1 MSTGTGYVLVV
12 DDEPDIRQL
21 VKEILVDEGY
31 QVSTAGN
38 AAAAREALRRR
49 RPDLVLLDIWMPDED
64 GITLLKEWSESD
76 GPGFPVVMISGH
88 GTVETAVEATRLGAI
103 DFIEKPLS
111 MAKLLVAVRQA
122 LTGKREKPAESTRAA
137 TVKAIE
143 PVGHSRLLVELREQV
158 RRLGGNDSWV
168 LFSGEAGSGKKCF
181 ARHLHACSERRSGPL
196 IELAAGSI
204 PGENAAEELFGRDV
218 TVGRLEAADGGT
230 LVLDEVADLDPEA
243 QTRLVSALEEQGF
256 QRVGSSRPI
265 PLNARIVALTRMDL
279 AAAVR
284 SGRFR
289 ADLYY
294 RLNVVPV
301 HIPPLREHIEDI
313 PDLLGFYVD
322 YLVEHQGL
330 PYRRF
335 SVAAQNRLRNHTW
348 PGNVRELRNLV
359 QRLLILG
366 EGLEITVSEVD
377 DALANHGQAIEPLAT
392 VTVPNLSLDMPLR
405 EAREAFERLY
415 LQHQLK
421 RAEGSVAQLA
431 RLTGMERTHLYRK
444 LRALG
449 IDPKENA

>member
-1 MSTGTGYVLVV
+1 MSAAYVLVV

-21 VKEILVDEGY
+21 VKEILEDEGY
-31 QVSTAGN
+31 QVATAGN
-38 AAAAREALRRR
+38 AAAAREARRR
-49 RPDLVLLDIWMPDED
+49 RCPDLILLDIWMPDED
-64 GITLLKEWSESD
+64 GVTLLKEWSETD
-76 GPGFPVVMISGH
+76 AGRCPVVMISGH

-122 LTGKREKPAESTRAA
+122 LASSAGKTTEGDRPGMAKPL
-137 TVKAIE
+137 E
-143 PVGHSRLLVELREQV
+143 PVGHSRRLAELRGQV
-158 RRLGGNDSWV
+158 RRLAASDSWV
-168 LFSGEAGSGKKCF
+168 LFTGEAGSGKMCF
-181 ARHLHACSERRSGPL
+181 ARYLHALSERRTGPL
-196 IELAAGSI
+196 IELAAGTVA
-204 PGENAAEELFGRDV
+204 GEKLAAELFGCAG
-218 TVGRLEAADGGT
+218 TPGCLEAANNGI
-230 LVLDEVADLDPEA
+230 LVLDEVVDLDLETQA
-243 QTRLVSALEEQGF
+243 QLIAAFKEDGFHRIGSNQPLPLTTR
-256 QRVGSSRPI
+256 I
-265 PLNARIVALTRMDL
+265 IALTRMDL

-284 SGRFR
+284 AGHFR
-289 ADLYY
+289 EDLYY

-301 HIPPLREHIEDI
+301 HIPALREHIEDI
-313 PDLLGFYVD
+313 PDLLNFYVD

-359 QRLLILG
+359 QCLLILG
-366 EGLEITVSEVD
+366 EQLEITVAEVE
-377 DALANHGQAIEPLAT
+377 NAIITAMPAMEADTAASLPG
-392 VTVPNLSLDMPLR
+392 LSLDQPLR

-421 RAEGSVAQLA
+421 RAAGSVARLA

-449 IDPKENA
+449 IDPKESV

>member
-1 MSTGTGYVLVV
+1 MSAAYVLVV

-21 VKEILVDEGY
+21 VKEILEDEGY
-31 QVSTAGN
+31 QVATAGS
-38 AAAAREALRRR
+38 AAAAREARRHR
-49 RPDLVLLDIWMPDED
+49 CPDLILLDIWMPDED
-64 GITLLKEWSESD
+64 GVTLLKEWSEND
-76 GPGFPVVMISGH
+76 AGRCPVVMISGH

-111 MAKLLVAVRQA
+111 MAKLLIAVRQA
-122 LTGKREKPAESTRAA
+122 LAGGPEKSAERAHPGV
-137 TVKAIE
+137 TKPLE
-143 PVGHSRLLVELREQV
+143 PVGHSRRLGELRGQV
-158 RRLGGNDSWV
+158 RRLAASDSWV
-168 LFSGEAGSGKKCF
+168 LFSGEAGSGKMCF
-181 ARHLHACSERRSGPL
+181 ARYLHALSERRLGPL

-204 PGENAAEELFGRDV
+204 AGENAAEELFGCEGAP
-218 TVGRLEAADGGT
+218 GRLEAASDGT
-230 LVLDEVADLDPEA
+230 LVLDEVADLEPEA
-243 QTRLVSALEEQGF
+243 QTRLVSALEENGF
-256 QRVGSSRPI
+256 QRIGSNRPV
-265 PLNARIVALTRMDL
+265 PLKARIVALTRMDL

-284 SGRFR
+284 AGRFR
-289 ADLYY
+289 EDLYY

-313 PDLLGFYVD
+313 PDLLNFYVD

-330 PYRRF
+330 PYRHF
-335 SVAAQNRLRNHTW
+335 SVAAQNRLRNHAW

-359 QRLLILG
+359 QHLLILG
-366 EGLEITVSEVD
+366 ERLEITVSEVEN
-377 DALANHGQAIEPLAT
+377 ALIASVPVVEAEAAANLPG
-392 VTVPNLSLDMPLR
+392 LSLDRPLR

-449 IDPKENA
+449 IDPKESV

>member
-1 MSTGTGYVLVV
+1 MSAAYVLVV

-21 VKEILVDEGY
+21 VKEILEDEGY
-31 QVSTAGN
+31 HVATAGS
-38 AAAAREALRRR
+38 AAAAREARRR
-49 RPDLVLLDIWMPDED
+49 RCPDLILLDIWMPDED
-64 GITLLKEWSESD
+64 GITLLKEWNEND
-76 GPGFPVVMISGH
+76 ANRCPVVMISGH

-103 DFIEKPLS
+103 NFIEKPLS
-111 MAKLLVAVRQA
+111 MAKLLVTIRQA
-122 LTGKREKPAESTRAA
+122 LASNPGKPGESTRPG
-137 TVKAIE
+137 TIKPLE
-143 PVGHSRLLVELREQV
+143 PVGHSRRLTELRGQV
-158 RRLGGNDSWV
+158 RRLAASDSCV
-168 LFSGEAGSGKKCF
+168 LFSGEAGSGKMCF
-181 ARHLHACSERRSGPL
+181 ARYLHALSERRQGPL
-196 IELAAGSI
+196 LELTAGSLA
-204 PGENAAEELFGRDV
+204 GENTTEELFGCEG
-218 TVGRLEAADGGT
+218 TPGRLEAASEGT
-230 LVLDEVADLDPEA
+230 LVLDEVADLEPEA
-243 QTRLVSALEEQGF
+243 QTRLASALEERGF
-256 QRVGSSRPI
+256 QRIGSNQ
-265 PLNARIVALTRMDL
+265 PLPLTTRIIALTRRNL

-284 SGRFR
+284 TGRFR
-289 ADLYY
+289 EDLYY

-313 PDLLGFYVD
+313 PDLLNFYVD
-322 YLVEHQGL
+322 YLVEYQSL

-335 SVAAQNRLRNHTW
+335 SVAAQNRLRNHAW

-366 EGLEITVSEVD
+366 EHLEITVPEVENALIASVPVVET
-377 DALANHGQAIEPLAT
+377 DASTILSG
-392 VTVPNLSLDMPLR
+392 LSLDRPLR